1 MKKIKHILLIITAC
15 IIMGC
20 QSPFFK
26 STQGTFLNAG
36 LSIPTQSTIDLQIVS
51 YLSGENIFIKDK
63 SSVDYEFT
71 SAETNSYFGL
81 IKTEIYRNGKIKVK

>member
-1 MKKIKHILLIITAC
+1 
-15 IIMGC
+15 
-20 QSPFFK
+20 
-26 STQGTFLNAG
+26 
-36 LSIPTQSTIDLQIVS
+36 
-51 YLSGENIFIKDK
+51 LSGENIYIKDK